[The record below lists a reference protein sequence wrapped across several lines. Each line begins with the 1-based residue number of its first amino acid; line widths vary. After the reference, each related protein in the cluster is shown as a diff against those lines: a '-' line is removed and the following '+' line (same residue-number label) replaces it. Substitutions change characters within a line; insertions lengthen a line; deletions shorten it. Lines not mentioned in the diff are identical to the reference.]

1 MKRQDIQNISNEC
14 KIVKKRDMKDFKFNI
29 LRFMLTKI
37 YEADYN
43 NILFLKKQGQA
54 KSVTADF

>member
-1 MKRQDIQNISNEC
+1 
-14 KIVKKRDMKDFKFNI
+14 MKDFKFNI

-43 NILFLKKQGQA
+43 DILLKKKKTRTSKECYG
-54 KSVTADF
+54 

>member
-1 MKRQDIQNISNEC
+1 
-14 KIVKKRDMKDFKFNI
+14 MKDFKFNI
-29 LRFMLTKI
+29 LRFMLIKI

-54 KSVTADF
+54 KSVMADF